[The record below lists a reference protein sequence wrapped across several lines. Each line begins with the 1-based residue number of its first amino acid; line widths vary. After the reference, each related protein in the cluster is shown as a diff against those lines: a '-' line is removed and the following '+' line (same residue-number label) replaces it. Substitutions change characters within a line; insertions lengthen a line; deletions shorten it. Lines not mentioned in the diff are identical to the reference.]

1 MAKADGK
8 VVIST
13 ALDNKGLEKGINNVS
28 GKLGGLKG
36 VVGKLGAAV
45 AAAFAVQKIVQF
57 GAESVQAARELS
69 DAMTGLQSIME
80 GQGRS
85 FSQAQKFIDE
95 YVSDGLVPAT
105 NAITAYK
112 NLALRGYDDSQIQ
125 QVMVALKD
133 SAAFGRQASYSM
145 GQAVESA
152 TEGLKNENSILVDNA
167 GVTKNVAKMWDEY
180 ARSIGTTSNNLTQQ
194 QKIQAE
200 VSGIMEESKY
210 QTGDAAKVA
219 GTFSGQLMQLS
230 FNFNNL
236 KVAVGNA
243 IIPIAQKILP
253 VINGIVSALVRMA
266 NTFSA
271 VITSIFGGTRK
282 EIQAAG
288 AAAAGANSAIG
299 SSAGAAANGEGELA
313 DATKKAGK
321 AANGASSSIDELNVI
336 QQDTGSG
343 AETATGGGS
352 TGSAGG
358 IEVVGQEEVEDQ
370 LSPQIQKI
378 VDKVQQ
384 LLEPLRNINFEPLAA
399 AFGRLKEAVAPLGKT
414 LFAGLEWAYYN
425 LFVPLAAWTI
435 QDLLPAF
442 LDLLAAACDVLSAA
456 VEALKP
462 LAKWLWDKFLKPIA
476 AWTGGK
482 IVDTLHV
489 LTDALTGV
497 SGWISE
503 NQGLVQAMTITA
515 AAFMAVWKGTE
526 IGAWI
531 INAGG
536 LAGIIGKVTKAIKDG
551 TIAKIADKAEDM
563 QIIALY
569 IGDFVKALA
578 STITSIVSRTAAWI
592 GETAAKVA
600 STAAEWAHVAATTA
614 WNAVAAI
621 AEAVTWAFGAAV
633 AFLTS
638 PIGLVILAIGA
649 LIAIVVL
656 LVKNWDTVKA
666 TAIAVWDGIKAVWG
680 KVCGWFTTTVID
692 PLTKAWDTFKT
703 GFLELWDG
711 IVNGIKGA
719 INGIIGFI
727 NGMINAVV
735 DGINWI
741 IDAVN
746 TLSWDIPDWPIFGDY
761 AGQTFGFNITP
772 ITAPQIPLLA
782 QGAVLPAN
790 KPFLAMVGDQSRG
803 TNVEAPLETIKQA
816 VAEVVAKM
824 GGAQEFT
831 AQQPI
836 EVSLDGEVIYR
847 ALARIAASRG
857 VGIGGAFA
865 NAY

>member
-28 GKLGGLKG
+28 GKLGGLKS

-343 AETATGGGS
+343 AETAAGGGS

-358 IEVVGQEEVEDQ
+358 IEVVGQEKVEDQ
-370 LSPQIQKI
+370 LSPQIRKI

-425 LFVPLAAWTI
+425 IFVPLAAWTI
-435 QDLLPAF
+435 EDLLPAF

-456 VEALKP
+456 VGALQPLGIWLWENFLQP
-462 LAKWLWDKFLKPIA
+462 LAV
-476 AWTGGK
+476 WTGGV
-482 IVDTLHV
+482 IVSVLQNLADGLHSVSDWINQHQEAVQNIAIVVGV
-489 LTDALTGV
+489 LSA
-497 SGWISE
+497 
-503 NQGLVQAMTITA
+503 
-515 AAFMAVWKGTE
+515 
-526 IGAWI
+526 
-531 INAGG
+531 
-536 LAGIIGKVTKAIKDG
+536 
-551 TIAKIADKAEDM
+551 
-563 QIIALY
+563 
-569 IGDFVKALA
+569 ALA
-578 STITSIVSRTAAWI
+578 IAN
-592 GETAAKVA
+592 VA
-600 STAAEWAHVAATTA
+600 YGIWTT
-614 WNAVAAI
+614 AVAAASGATTVWGVI
-621 AEAVTWAFGAAV
+621 AAAAAPITTALGAAV

-638 PIGLVILAIGA
+638 HITLTILAIGA

-666 TAIAVWDGIKAVWG
+666 TALAVWDGIKAVWG
-680 KVCGWFTTTVID
+680 KVCGWFTTMVID

-746 TLSWDIPDWPIFGDY
+746 TLSWDIPDWPIFGDL

-772 ITAPQIPLLA
+772 ITVPRIPLLA

-790 KPFLAMVGDQSRG
+790 KPFLAMVGRMVG
-803 TNVEAPLETIKQA
+803 R
-816 VAEVVAKM
+816 
-824 GGAQEFT
+824 
-831 AQQPI
+831 
-836 EVSLDGEVIYR
+836 SLDKQEMSWDTISCRLWWAMNRWFEAGHFTFYCHYFNHNLGRWETRLFYLSDVKVSPDLVDPGTGEPAFYR
-847 ALARIAASRG
+847 DAAYNIIDCG
-857 VGIGGAFA
+857 VL
-865 NAY
+865 